1 MIKTRVIPCLLLK
14 GSGFYK
20 TLKFKA
26 PVYLGDP
33 INILKIFNEKEV
45 DEIIIL
51 DIGVTVTQKGP
62 NIPLLKDIASECFM
76 PLGYGGGINHL
87 DHMKALF
94 HIGFE
99 KVSLNTTAHEN
110 PDLITQGANVFGSQ
124 SIVVSMDAQKSH
136 MGNYEVV
143 IRCGSQKTGRGPVE
157 YAKEMEQRGAGEI
170 LVNSMDQDGT
180 MQGYDLQLI
189 KMVSSAVKIPVI
201 ACGGAGKVPDFESA
215 VKVGG
220 ASAVAAGSM
229 FVFQGRHRA
238 VLINMPNQMELER
251 ALGSEVSNL

>member
-1 MIKTRVIPCLLLK
+1 
-14 GSGFYK
+14 
-20 TLKFKA
+20 
-26 PVYLGDP
+26 
-33 INILKIFNEKEV
+33 
-45 DEIIIL
+45 
-51 DIGVTVTQKGP
+51 
-62 NIPLLKDIASECFM
+62 
-76 PLGYGGGINHL
+76 
-87 DHMKALF
+87 
-94 HIGFE
+94 
-99 KVSLNTTAHEN
+99 
-110 PDLITQGANVFGSQ
+110 
-124 SIVVSMDAQKSH
+124 MDVKKSH
-136 MGNYEVV
+136 MGNYEVI
-143 IRCGSQKTGRGPVE
+143 IRCGSKKTGRGPVE
-157 YAKEMEQRGAGEI
+157 YAKEVEQRGAGEI
-170 LVNSMDQDGT
+170 LVNSIDQDGT